1 MPSEKYLKLING
13 LPKRTSSF
21 YIQMRTRHIP
31 LNLHLNRMKKSD
43 TPSCPICPETDETI
57 HHYLFDC
64 PQYRRERH
72 LLSIALGRNAIS
84 LSYILTS
91 EKATPHFIRFINS
104 TGRFKPTFGEL

>member
-1 MPSEKYLKLING
+1 
-13 LPKRTSSF
+13 
-21 YIQMRTRHIP
+21 
-31 LNLHLNRMKKSD
+31 MKKSD
-43 TPSCPICPETDETI
+43 TPRCPICPETDETI